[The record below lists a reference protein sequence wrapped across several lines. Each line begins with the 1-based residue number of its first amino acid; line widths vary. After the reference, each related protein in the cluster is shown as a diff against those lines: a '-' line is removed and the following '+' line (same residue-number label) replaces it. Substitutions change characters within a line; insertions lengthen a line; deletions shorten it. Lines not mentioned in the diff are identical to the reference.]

1 MTPTTTRDRGSASVE
16 LVLMTPVLVALL
28 LFVVAVGRLSTSRGE
43 VDAAARDAARA
54 ASIERSA
61 TSAQTAGINAAS
73 ITLADRGVTCRELDV
88 TIDTGDFR
96 SNGLVRATV
105 ACTVD
110 LEALAGIGLPGSKT
124 LIATFSAPVDHY
136 RGLDQ

>member
-1 MTPTTTRDRGSASVE
+1 MTYTSARDRGSASVE

-28 LFVVAVGRLSTSRGE
+28 LFVVAAGRLAASRGE

-61 TSAQTAGINAAS
+61 TSAETAGIAAAS
-73 ITLADRGVTCRELDV
+73 TTLADRGVTCRQLDV
-88 TIDTGDFR
+88 TIDTGNFR
-96 SNGLVRATV
+96 TDGLVRATV

-110 LEALAGIGLPGSKT
+110 LEALAGIGLPASKT
-124 LIATFSAPVDHY
+124 LIATFSAPLDRY
-136 RGLDQ
+136 RGLDP